1 MTTPCTKDKA
11 IDMMIDDLKEIKAD
25 LKETRKDIAKL
36 TIFRAQ
42 VMLIAGVI
50 SAIISY
56 GISLFKL

>member
-1 MTTPCTKDKA
+1 
-11 IDMMIDDLKEIKAD
+11 MMIDDLREIKAD

-56 GISLFKL
+56 GITLFKL